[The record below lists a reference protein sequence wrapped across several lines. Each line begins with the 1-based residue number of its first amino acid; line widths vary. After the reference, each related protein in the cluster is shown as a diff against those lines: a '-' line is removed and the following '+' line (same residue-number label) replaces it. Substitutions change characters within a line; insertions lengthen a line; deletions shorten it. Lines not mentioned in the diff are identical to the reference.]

1 MKRKGCKTKYGL
13 KIIATV
19 MIFCAVLGG
28 GGYVYAKYFS
38 AAAQWGVAIASGVYL
53 SANYAIENEDFF
65 ERVVKTDY
73 AGGNYE
79 FQFEV
84 RNYENNLLFNESGV
98 TVSYSLSFWLGEVPV
113 GATYAVEWQNQTYPI
128 GVGQE
133 NKCTLTGQ
141 SIAGGSAMAN
151 RYIIKIV
158 ASSQTPHE
166 AVPIYAEVKTDQGA
180 VINKTLRGKMVLN
193 NVSAPVS
200 YIEEQGFIVPGEE
213 LEEAARYA
221 RIQELSELVY
231 EVRTVGEVA
240 SDELTEELTLSWNP
254 NVLEI
259 DLFDEVYM
267 AWKQKT
273 GRAEPEVAANGWY
286 YITMEVMPYSAQT
299 IYFFRGKDFSTEVVD
314 MTTLNA
320 AVSANK

>member
-1 MKRKGCKTKYGL
+1 MKRTGCKTKYGFR
-13 KIIATV
+13 IIAAV

-28 GGYVYAKYFS
+28 GSYVYAKYFS
-38 AAAQWGVAIASGVYL
+38 ATAQWGVAIASGVYL
-53 SANYAIENEDFF
+53 SANYAIPNEDFF
-65 ERVVKTDY
+65 ESVVKTDY
-73 AGGNYE
+73 AGSNYE

-98 TVSYSLSFWLGEVPV
+98 IIPYSVSFWLGETPV
-113 GATYAVEWQNQTYPI
+113 GATYMVEWQNQTYPI

-133 NKCTLTGQ
+133 NKCTLTEQ

-151 RYIIKIV
+151 KYTIKLI
-158 ASSQTPHE
+158 ANSQTPHE
-166 AVPIYAEVKTDQGA
+166 SVPIYVEVKTDQGA
-180 VINKTLRGKMVLN
+180 IINKTLRGKMVLN
-193 NVSAPVS
+193 NVSAPDS
-200 YIEEQGFIVPGEE
+200 YIEEQGFIVPNEE

-259 DLFDEVYM
+259 DLFDEVYV
-267 AWKQKT
+267 AWRQKT
-273 GRAEPEVAANGWY
+273 GKTVPDVAANGWY

-299 IYFFRGKDFSTEVVD
+299 IYFFRGKDFNTEVTN